1 MLTPEFSVRSL
12 RSMISWSDN
21 RKFGVL
27 KEKHLRDHYLSSIE
41 AKIAD
46 NTFKFDSLK
55 TLRIGSFQ
63 AYQPIRL
70 GDTLVLR
77 KINKIVRNLYSAR
90 QSDRNAIVHQAKI
103 LLEENCPKYVYKLDI
118 SKFYESID
126 RRFLL
131 SRLRDDNLLSSTSLN
146 LVSILFENFAKYMRF
161 GLPRGLAFSST
172 LSEIY
177 LQHLDKSIAAMDGIY
192 YYARYVD
199 DMIIFSSE
207 LKPNITTDIQKL
219 LPGKMRLNL
228 DKCHSYYIG
237 CQCSPECTC
246 GQPQC
251 CCKEKCKCV
260 VVTNININYLGYKLI
275 TGNVPPKDST
285 KRVKVAVEMADSKVK
300 RLKTRMVK
308 AFLDHRGLQDYELLH
323 SRIKFLTEN
332 HRIKMPGRRG
342 KLMSGI
348 HFNYPLVSDPQSF
361 RKIDDFLRAQ
371 IYATNNSYGIKQA
384 QSLSA
389 AEKSAMAKLSFF
401 SGFKN
406 KRSRSVKPAM
416 LKKIRKCW

>member
-12 RSMISWSDN
+12 RSMISWSDK

-27 KEKHLRDHYLSSIE
+27 KEKHLRDHYLASIE
-41 AKIAD
+41 GRIAD
-46 NTFKFDSLK
+46 NTFKFDSLQ

-77 KINKIVRNLYSAR
+77 KINRIVRNLYSAR

-118 SKFYESID
+118 SKFYESIN
-126 RRFLL
+126 RRYLL

-146 LVSILFENFAKYMRF
+146 LVSILFENFAKYMKF

-177 LQHLDKSIAAMDGIY
+177 LQHLDKSIAAMDGVY

-199 DMIIFSSE
+199 DMLIFSSE
-207 LKPNITTDIQKL
+207 PKPNITTDIQTL

-228 DKCHSYYIG
+228 AKCYPYYIG

-246 GQPQC
+246 GKPQC
-251 CCKEKCKCV
+251 LCKEKCKCIV
-260 VVTNININYLGYKLI
+260 DVAININYLGYKLI
-275 TGNVPPKDST
+275 TAKVPPKDSK
-285 KRVKVAVEMADSKVK
+285 KRAKVAVEMADSKVN

-308 AFLDHRGLQDYELLH
+308 AFLDHRGLQDYDLLYN
-323 SRIKFLTEN
+323 RIKFLAEN

-361 RKIDDFLRAQ
+361 RKIDSFLRAQ
-371 IYATNNSYGIKQA
+371 VYAANNSYGIKQA
-384 QSLSA
+384 LSLSA
-389 AEKSAMAKLSFF
+389 AEKSEMAKLSFF

-406 KRSRSVKPAM
+406 RRSRSVKPAM